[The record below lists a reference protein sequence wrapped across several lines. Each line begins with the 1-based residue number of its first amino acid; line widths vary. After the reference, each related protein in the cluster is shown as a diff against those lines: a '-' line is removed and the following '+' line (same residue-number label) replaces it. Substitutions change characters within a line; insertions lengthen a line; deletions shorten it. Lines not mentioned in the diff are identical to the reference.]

1 MLKNK
6 LIPALLLMICMLLT
20 SCVEHSA
27 DKNLLPEKPVIPE
40 QGNYQI
46 VAAEM
51 GVYKKEVFG
60 SASVN
65 YPIFA
70 ELTLDSGNA
79 LLQEIKVKNN
89 QKVKKG
95 DVLAVFTMDGSAAE
109 QTELQ
114 LKLQRKEEEYEQ
126 GKAARLAAI
135 SAAKAN
141 LSALSSHQLE
151 IAKLELEKQEIFYE
165 QYVYQTEREIASIKA
180 SLDALMEKQKNNTL
194 VAPFDGIIKSV
205 ASHLVGNKVEAREV
219 IISMYS
225 EDGFCL
231 RVSNAGDKLRYGM
244 EVSIEVGRAGGKK
257 RYTGVVVSAPN
268 ILSSSTS
275 QADAYILVNES
286 VASEDFQ
293 KSITYYADT
302 EYLENVLI
310 VDKAATSME
319 DGRVYVNILE
329 DDTVKKRYVTQGL
342 ASIDIC
348 WILDGLK
355 DGQLLIVE

>member
-1 MLKNK
+1 
-6 LIPALLLMICMLLT
+6 
-20 SCVEHSA
+20 
-27 DKNLLPEKPVIPE
+27 
-40 QGNYQI
+40 
-46 VAAEM
+46 
-51 GVYKKEVFG
+51 
-60 SASVN
+60 
-65 YPIFA
+65 
-70 ELTLDSGNA
+70 
-79 LLQEIKVKNN
+79 
-89 QKVKKG
+89 
-95 DVLAVFTMDGSAAE
+95 
-109 QTELQ
+109 
-114 LKLQRKEEEYEQ
+114 
-126 GKAARLAAI
+126 
-135 SAAKAN
+135 
-141 LSALSSHQLE
+141 
-151 IAKLELEKQEIFYE
+151 
-165 QYVYQTEREIASIKA
+165 
-180 SLDALMEKQKNNTL
+180 MEKQKNNTL

-310 VDKAATSME
+310 VVDDLALPVGALRLKGQGS
-319 DGRVYVNILE
+319 DGGHN
-329 DDTVKKRYVTQGL
+329 
-342 ASIDIC
+342 
-348 WILDGLK
+348 GLK
-355 DGQLLIVE
+355 HIAETLGTQNYARLRFGIGNDFPRGHQIDYVLGEFTEEDMQTMDERVKMAGDIVKSFCLAGINITMNQYNKK